1 LDRPDKGKIDVSALR
16 GVSPP
21 QWTEGGS
28 TGNLL
33 VGPPIAMFD
42 RIRDAVRDWRTK
54 NPDD

>member
-1 LDRPDKGKIDVSALR
+1 LDRPDKGRIDVSALR